1 MLGKILKRDKRDK
14 LDKEIDDV
22 LEEMTYQDKAGSRY
36 AKNVDTV
43 ERLYRAKSYIKSRKV
58 SPDTKA
64 IILANLIGILAI
76 LHFEKV
82 DTITSKAFN
91 FVLRGRV

>member
-1 MLGKILKRDKRDK
+1 MLGKILKKDKRTN

-22 LEEMTYQDKAGSRY
+22 LEEMTYQDKAGTRY
-36 AKNVDTV
+36 AKNIDHL
-43 ERLYRAKSYIKSRKV
+43 ERLYRAKSYIKSRKI

-64 IILANLIGILAI
+64 IILANLLGILAI

-82 DTITSKAFN
+82 DTVTSKALN